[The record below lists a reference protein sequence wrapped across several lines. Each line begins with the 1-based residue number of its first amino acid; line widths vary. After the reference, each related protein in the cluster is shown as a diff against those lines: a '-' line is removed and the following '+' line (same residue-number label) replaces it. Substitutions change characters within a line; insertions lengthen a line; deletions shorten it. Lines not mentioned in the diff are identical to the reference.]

1 MFFCLS
7 VPNDLVNRWNDMI
20 HLYSEASNALGM
32 FITILGDST
41 NNLLREITIKENI
54 PLPQHPSQ
62 MPLEVYRDVAAS
74 YT

>member
-1 MFFCLS
+1 M
-7 VPNDLVNRWNDMI
+7 PNDLVNRWNDMI

-41 NNLLREITIKENI
+41 TNLLREITIKENI

-62 MPLEVYRDVAAS
+62 MPLEAYRDVAAS